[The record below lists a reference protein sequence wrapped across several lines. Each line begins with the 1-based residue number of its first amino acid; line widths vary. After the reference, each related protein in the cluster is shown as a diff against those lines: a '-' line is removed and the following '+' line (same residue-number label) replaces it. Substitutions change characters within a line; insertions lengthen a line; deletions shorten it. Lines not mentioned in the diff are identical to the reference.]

1 MQSVVYQEREE
12 SVTRT
17 VTEYQLLELRV
28 IEIPNEVEARIAS
41 HVCCSEDLFLD
52 FVNLVNDVLFYL

>member
-12 SVTRT
+12 GVTRT

-28 IEIPNEVEARIAS
+28 IEIPNEVEARITS
-41 HVCCSEDLFLD
+41 HVCCSKNLFLD

>member
-12 SVTRT
+12 GVAWT
-17 VTEYQLLELRV
+17 VTEHQLLELRV
-28 IEIPNEVEARIAS
+28 IEIPNEVEAGITS
-41 HVCCSEDLFLD
+41 HVCCSEDLFLN